1 MFSCTIQKNGKRDK
15 QESQKRILKFNELQ
29 YTDGQNIVNINW
41 DDAAGFR
48 LETSTTSK
56 QYTTPTLE
64 NQPIL
69 TTRTD
74 FVNKHPSALQNT
86 S

>member
-1 MFSCTIQKNGKRDK
+1 MDK
-15 QESQKRILKFNELQ
+15 MLALIGTMQQDFYS
-29 YTDGQNIVNINW
+29 
-41 DDAAGFR
+41 
-48 LETSTTSK
+48 
-56 QYTTPTLE
+56 TPTLE

-74 FVNKHPSALQNT
+74 FVIKHPSVLQNT